1 MKNYK
6 NFINEH
12 KGVNKLRFSIFDWD
26 DNLLMLGTPIH
37 FEHKVNGEWIP
48 EDISPKEFVDLKEK
62 FPQYWDNDDWRCDFD
77 TAFLEFR
84 DNGPRGTNAF
94 LEDTKKALEL
104 KDYGPSWNDFIRT
117 LISGELFAIVTTRGH
132 EPDTL
137 RKSVE
142 YIIYN
147 ELKQRDH
154 DKMLNNLMKYH
165 DAFDKDFDYLIDDY
179 LNNCIFIGIMSESFK
194 NTIGNKASSKNVAKA
209 KEQAVKYVIDK
220 FSKYGKMIDVPT
232 KIGFSDDDKDY
243 YNSVKNLFIGNNELF
258 DNIDF
263 YVFDTSDSNL
273 EGGKKLKV

>member
-1 MKNYK
+1 V
-6 NFINEH
+6 E
-12 KGVNKLRFSIFDWD
+12 
-26 DNLLMLGTPIH
+26 
-37 FEHKVNGEWIP
+37 
-48 EDISPKEFVDLKEK
+48 LKEK
-62 FPQYWDNDDWRCDFD
+62 YPQYWDNEEWRCDFS

-84 DNGPRGTNAF
+84 DNGPRGSDAF

-104 KDYGPSWNDFIRT
+104 KEYGPSWNNFIRT
-117 LISGELFAIVTTRGH
+117 LVNGELFAIVTTRGH

-147 ELKQRDH
+147 ELNPVYH

-165 DAFDKDFDYLIDDY
+165 DAFDVDFDYLIDDY
-179 LNNCIFIGIMSESFK
+179 LNSCIFIGIMSESFK
-194 NTIGNKASSKNVAKA
+194 KTIGDDASSKNVAKA
-209 KEQAVKYVIDK
+209 KEQAVNYVTNK

-243 YNSVKNLFIGNNELF
+243 YNSVKNFFMSNNELF

-263 YVFDTSDSNL
+263 YVFDTSDSKID
-273 EGGKKLKV
+273 GGKRFKVNN